1 MHSSKPCIFPVLDQY
16 HARLHEKYNSQAG
29 TIHEEYKRLECTIR
43 CGPATAKTLPLGG
56 EISLNCNLGY
66 KPQGLQCG
74 QTFLRVSHFG
84 EPSQTNRNIFSERPK
99 CRATCAQPA
108 GAAERPASASLVA
121 SSNSNSIFALATAHT
136 FQGT

>member
-66 KPQGLQCG
+66 KPQGLLCG
-74 QTFLRVSHFG
+74 QAFLR
-84 EPSQTNRNIFSERPK
+84 
-99 CRATCAQPA
+99 
-108 GAAERPASASLVA
+108 GAALLLGAVVEDSAVPCL
-121 SSNSNSIFALATAHT
+121 
-136 FQGT
+136 